1 MKLCGINL
9 DGWREYLIKTNTG
22 IKERLEANESVY
34 TYYLTYLGELEKKRK
49 IESLNKQF
57 NEFEKLP
64 TIEEKKKMAKNLLE
78 QIVVYDNPTIYKIVI
93 ELIKTGV
100 ITFNDIKSNLMA
112 RVKQSVA
119 AGPYTESVFARTLII
134 KKIVE
139 KGDLPA
145 EFLKA

>member
-1 MKLCGINL
+1 MISELVKP
-9 DGWREYLIKTNTG
+9 
-22 IKERLEANESVY
+22 ERTKSSVFS
-34 TYYLTYLGELEKKRK
+34 LTS
-49 IESLNKQF
+49 I
-57 NEFEKLP
+57 
-64 TIEEKKKMAKNLLE
+64 TTAMTAKKKMAKNLLE

-93 ELIKTGV
+93 ELIKNGV

-139 KGDLPA
+139 RGDLPA